1 MNLTKSFIGW
11 VKLIFIN
18 IIIFCML
25 LMLIECTAGLGRV
38 VLGKDFKFNIV
49 EFFAF
54 KGFQN
59 PSHPCNEM
67 KTDVILSL
75 VHNHEDKCI
84 PKGGKVLGE
93 YVVYDA
99 NKNAEDVILTLGGST
114 TSGFYQFI
122 SNGETWPKILA
133 EKSGSKFKINNGG
146 IGGYSSTQELYKF
159 IKDGPRIKNL
169 IYVISLSGI
178 NDIPNIHGV
187 ETTRA
192 PLYPFMTVN
201 QFNMNKNQKWIDRR
215 QTDLLN
221 AFIPNLMSLFQK
233 ISNTDNHI
241 QKISNFNEL
250 DFKSISSFERWQK
263 NIERTYEL
271 VKLEG
276 GNYLVFLQP
285 TLGLE
290 GVQSEPTANTND
302 AMLFDRIDN
311 LFSGN
316 YLKII
321 RNHYKELKKIC
332 ATLDYCIDISNIA
345 PPTGNMYIDPRHH
358 NENGNKVIANKI
370 WSVIKEH
377 NKNNKN

>member
-1 MNLTKSFIGW
+1 
-11 VKLIFIN
+11 
-18 IIIFCML
+18 ML
-25 LMLIECTAGLGRV
+25 LMLIECAAGVGRIA
-38 VLGKDFKFNIV
+38 LGKNFKFNIV
-49 EFFAF
+49 EFFAL
-54 KGFQN
+54 KGFEN

-75 VHNHEDKCI
+75 VPNHEDKCF

-99 NKNAEDVILTLGGST
+99 NKNAENVILTLGGST
-114 TSGFYQFI
+114 TSGFYQYI

-133 EKSGSKFKINNGG
+133 DNAGSEFKIYNGG

-159 IKDGPRIKNL
+159 IKDGPRIKD
-169 IYVISLSGI
+169 ISYVISLSGI
-178 NDIPNIHGV
+178 NDMPNLHGF
-187 ETTRA
+187 ETARA
-192 PLYPFMTVN
+192 PFYPFMTVN
-201 QFNMNKNQKWIDRR
+201 QFNMNNNQKWIDSR
-215 QTDLLN
+215 QADILDT
-221 AFIPNLMSLFQK
+221 FIPNLMSFFKK
-233 ISNTDNHI
+233 ISNIDN
-241 QKISNFNEL
+241 KIKKSNFNEL
-250 DFKSISSFERWQK
+250 NFKSLSSSERWQK

-302 AMLFDRIDN
+302 AFLFEGIDN

-316 YLKII
+316 YLNII
-321 RNHYKELKKIC
+321 RNHYRELKKIC
-332 ATLDYCIDISNIA
+332 AALDYCVDISNIA
-345 PPTGNMYIDPRHH
+345 PPIGNMYNDPRHH

-370 WSVIKEH
+370 WYVIKEDIRK
-377 NKNNKN
+377 NKN